1 MDKSLS
7 VLEAPAM
14 PVAIVGI
21 GCRLPGGV
29 NSAQSYWNLLFNQ
42 INAVGEIPS
51 DRMDVDSL
59 YDPRPAIPGKIM
71 TRWGGFLNN
80 IDQFD
85 AEFFGISP
93 READRLDPQ
102 QRLLLEVSWQ
112 AMEDAGEL
120 PNTEKNQHGGVFV
133 GCWLNDYEGRLF
145 DNPDQIDFYMTTG
158 SGRYSASGRLSY
170 FLGMQGP
177 SITVDTACS
186 SSLVAVHL
194 ACQSLRSGECALAL
208 AGGVNVILQPNISI
222 AYSQSKMMAP
232 DGRCKFGDER
242 GNGYV
247 RSEGAA
253 IIALKRLEDAV
264 ADNNPIYAVILGS
277 AMNNDGR
284 TSGTLT
290 TPGAAGQQ
298 DMLRKA
304 YRSARVSPGQV
315 QYVEAH
321 GTGTR
326 AGDPVEIQALGAVLK
341 EGRPAGSICR
351 VGSVKT
357 NLGHTEGAA
366 GISGLI
372 KVALSLK
379 NNYLPASLHFENPN
393 PAIPWDEIPIRI
405 QAEGSPWPEHE
416 GPAIAGVS
424 AFGIAGTNAH
434 VVLQEPPGKQPNIS
448 VEQPTNRAYLLPLSA
463 HNPTALR
470 DMTSQIPPL
479 LDSPQ
484 PPSLYDLGYTTSLRR
499 THHDFRTAIAA
510 SSIEDLK
517 EKLAAFVEEWDAES
531 IPQVEYDP
539 RKILFVFPGQ
549 GSQWAGMGSRLMEK
563 EPAFRKA
570 LEHCDRAIQPLTG
583 WSLIERLCS
592 PDIAAYLEQIDFVQP
607 ALFAMQ
613 VALAE
618 LWRSWGIEP
627 AGVIGHS
634 MGEVAAAHI
643 AGVLS
648 LEAAAQ
654 VICLRSQLMKTVSG
668 KGAMYSVD
676 LSYDDALASIQGYE
690 DRISIAV
697 SNSPRSTVLSGEPA
711 ALEEV
716 VAALRSRDILCRQ
729 VKVDVAAHSPI
740 MDTLRPSLEQGLAYL
755 QPNAG
760 TTPIYSTVT
769 GQLERGESFDTAYW
783 GRNLR
788 QPVRFSATL
797 EQALQAGFDTVIE
810 ISPHPVLL
818 AAAEQSFKYYQP
830 QSEKRFVTLPSS
842 RRGEDE
848 QETMLQSW
856 GALYTFGCPVDWQRL
871 YPHAGQVISL
881 PPYPWQR
888 EHYWLE
894 TKRSE
899 SRQSA
904 ARSGTHPLSGQP
916 VEVAGAASA
925 LVREIRLT
933 KEVFAEVFS
942 HRLYG
947 ATLLPPS
954 AFLEI
959 AWAAAEELFGSS
971 PVELKDVH
979 FERALL
985 LSEDQAVTVQVILT
999 PAVNGAYTF
1008 QIHSRQD
1015 AGWLRH
1021 AAGQMRRIL
1030 DAEVEPT
1037 TPEQERLHENDQV
1050 FTGQSFY
1057 RWLGD
1062 RGIQFDAPLHAFEHV
1077 SRGKDSAVGIL
1088 EPAASPRLLR
1098 LDPLFQLTAASL
1110 EESGDVFVPA
1120 SVDTLCL
1127 FSGAL
1132 DGSSVTAQT
1141 VSQTGSPV
1149 QNLTVADS
1157 KGRLLVEMSGV
1168 HLKALGRT
1176 AFQDVRQWLYDLAW
1190 QPVPRQSTD
1199 APHKPQDWLILA
1211 DPHGLGQAAAQ
1222 ALTQQGSACT
1232 VVFANQAE
1240 QISAWLRQ
1248 PADKPRGILYFWGLD
1263 HAAPPESSLK
1273 TLQESIAQSCL
1284 NAVEITKQAAASKQ
1298 APRLWIITRG
1308 AQAQCA
1314 GGKPVVEQSPLWGLG
1329 RVIAE
1334 EHPDLWGGLIDLDPA
1349 LSPEQAAAYLAEEV
1363 RSPQETQLAFYSQQR
1378 LALRMV
1384 RHTTREGKIHLQPDA
1399 SYLVTGGL
1407 GGIGLGVAHWLVQ
1420 QGAKRL
1426 ILMGRT
1432 PLPPRREWAK
1442 TGPDSPAGQR
1452 IAAVRALEASGASV
1466 HLAAVDTGDEAQLRQ
1481 WLEDYQ
1487 LEGWPAIR
1495 GIFHAAG
1502 VTRDQLVTQIDSAAW
1517 ETVMRP
1523 KVSGAWLLHSLLPD
1537 LDFFVSFSSVGSIL
1551 GPTGQGSYAAANA
1564 FLDALAHYRRA
1575 CGKPAL
1581 SINWGVWDEVGMAKG
1596 SNVKATQQALESQ
1609 GMAAIQ
1615 LDQGI
1620 QALAILL
1627 SKQNI
1632 EGSSAQSVVLPVD
1645 WEKAQK
1651 SRLSANRRSFFSP
1664 LLMTTAAPEQPQ
1676 EAARVSIRENLSV
1689 LEPEK
1694 RQRVLESF
1702 LQQQIA
1708 QVLKLPAARI
1718 SPSKPLGSFGLD
1730 SLMGIELRG
1739 RLEAELDITLS
1750 ATFIWNYPTLAQM
1763 TPFIAERMGISL
1775 TETTPA
1781 PALAETPEE
1790 PAAAP
1795 AEITAEFSIDDLL
1808 SQLEAQSD
1816 ESVQQALQNDHKEES
1831 LDE

>member
-7 VLEAPAM
+7 LLEGHTIPI
-14 PVAIVGI
+14 AIVGI

-29 NSAQSYWNLLFNQ
+29 NSAKSYWELLLNQ
-42 INAVGEIPS
+42 IDAVGEIPS

-59 YDPRPAIPGKIM
+59 YDPRPAVPGKIM
-71 TRWGGFLNN
+71 TRWGGFLDD
-80 IDQFD
+80 IDKFD

-102 QRLLLEVSWQ
+102 QRLLLEVAWQ

-120 PNTEKNQHGGVFV
+120 PNTETNRNGGVFV

-177 SITVDTACS
+177 SITIDTACS

-194 ACQSLRSGECALAL
+194 ACQSLRNGECSLAL

-253 IIALKRLEDAV
+253 LIALKRLDDAI
-264 ADNNPIYAVILGS
+264 ADNNPIYALIMGS
-277 AMNNDGR
+277 AVNNDGR

-290 TPGAAGQQ
+290 TPGTAGQE

-304 YRSARVSPGQV
+304 YRNAQISPGQV

-326 AGDPVEIQALGAVLK
+326 AGDPVEIQALGAVLS

-379 NNYLPASLHFENPN
+379 NKYLPASLHFETPN
-393 PAIPWDEIPIRI
+393 PAIPWDDIPIRI

-434 VVLQEPPGKQPNIS
+434 VVLQEPPAPRAGAQATN
-448 VEQPTNRAYLLPLSA
+448 EQPANRAYLLPLSA
-463 HNPTALR
+463 HNPAALR
-470 DMTSQIPPL
+470 DLTAQLLPL
-479 LDSPQ
+479 LDGLQ

-499 THHDFRTAIAA
+499 THHDFRAAIVA
-510 SSIEDLK
+510 SSVEDLK
-517 EKLAAFVEEWDAES
+517 EKLAAFADEWDADS
-531 IPQVEYDP
+531 IPQVETEP

-549 GSQWAGMGSRLMEK
+549 GSQWAGMGLRLMEK
-563 EPAFRKA
+563 EPAFRAA
-570 LEHCDRAIQPLTG
+570 LERCDRAIQPHTG

-592 PDIAAYLEQIDFVQP
+592 PEIDAYLEQIDFIQP

-618 LWRSWGIEP
+618 LWRAWGIEP

-697 SNSPRSTVLSGEPA
+697 NNSPRSTVLSGEPA

-716 VAALRSRDILCRQ
+716 VAVLRGKEVLCRQ

-740 MDTLRPSLEQGLAYL
+740 MDTLRPSLEEGLAEL
-755 QPNAG
+755 QPHAG
-760 TTPIYSTVT
+760 TIPVYSTVT
-769 GQLERGESFDTAYW
+769 GSLERGETFDIAYW
-783 GRNLR
+783 GSNLR
-788 QPVRFSATL
+788 QPVRFSTTL
-797 EQALQAGFDTVIE
+797 QQALQAGYDTVIE

-818 AAAEQSFKYYQP
+818 AAAEQCFNFYQP
-830 QSEKRFVTLPSS
+830 QNEKRFVTLPSS

-856 GALYTFGCPVDWQRL
+856 GALYTLGCPVDWQRL
-871 YPHAGQVISL
+871 YPHAGQVIAL

-899 SRQSA
+899 SRQRMG
-904 ARSGTHPLSGQP
+904 RSGAHPLSGQP
-916 VEVAGAASA
+916 VEVAGMTST
-925 LVREIRLT
+925 LVREIYLT
-933 KEVFAEVFS
+933 QEVFPEVFA

-947 ATLLPPS
+947 TTLLPAS
-954 AFLEI
+954 AFIEI
-959 AWAAAEELFGSS
+959 AWAAADELYGSS
-971 PVELKDVH
+971 PVELNDVF
-979 FERALL
+979 FERDLL

-999 PAVNGAYTF
+999 PAENGEYTF
-1008 QIHSRQD
+1008 QIYSRQST
-1015 AGWLRH
+1015 GWLRH
-1021 AAGQMRRIL
+1021 VAGQMRRIS
-1030 DAEVEPT
+1030 DTEDDRIA
-1037 TPEQERLHENDQV
+1037 PEQECLREDDQV
-1050 FTGQSFY
+1050 FTGQSYY
-1057 RWLGD
+1057 RWLGEQ
-1062 RGIQFDAPLHAFEHV
+1062 GIQFDVPLHAFEQV
-1077 SRGKDSAVGIL
+1077 SRGKYIAVGKL
-1088 EPAASPRLLR
+1088 APASSPRLLR
-1098 LDPLFQLTAASL
+1098 LDPLFQLIAAAL
-1110 EESGDVFVPA
+1110 EESDDVYLPA
-1120 SVDTLCL
+1120 SVASLRL
-1127 FSGAL
+1127 FGSAL
-1132 DGSSVTAQT
+1132 DDSDITAQT
-1141 VSQTGSPV
+1141 VSQSGSPV
-1149 QNLTVADS
+1149 QNLTVTDS
-1157 KGRLLVEMSGV
+1157 KGRLLIEMSGV

-1176 AFQDVRQWLYDLAW
+1176 GLQDVRQWLYDLDW
-1190 QPVPRQSTD
+1190 QPVSRQPASGAQEPT
-1199 APHKPQDWLILA
+1199 DWLILA
-1211 DPHGLGQAAAQ
+1211 DQGRIGQAVAR
-1222 ALTQQGSACT
+1222 ALTQPGSACT
-1232 VVFANQAE
+1232 VVFANETE

-1248 PADKPRGILYFWGLD
+1248 PSGKPRGILYLWGLD
-1263 HAAPPESSLK
+1263 YSAQPESRHEA
-1273 TLQESIAQSCL
+1273 LQEAIAKSCL
-1284 NAVEITKQAAASKQ
+1284 PAVEITKQAASSQQ
-1298 APRLWIITRG
+1298 APHLWLITRG

-1314 GGKPVVEQSPLWGLG
+1314 GGTPVVEQAPLWGLG

-1349 LSPEQAAAYLAEEV
+1349 LTPEQAAAYLAEEV
-1363 RSPQETQLAFYSQQR
+1363 RSPQETQLAFYGQQR

-1384 RHTTREGKIHLQPDA
+1384 RHTAPAGKIHVQPNA
-1399 SYLVTGGL
+1399 SYLITGGL
-1407 GGIGLGVAHWLVQ
+1407 GGIGMGVAHWLVQ
-1420 QGAKRL
+1420 QGAKHL

-1432 PLPPRREWAK
+1432 PIPARREWTK
-1442 TGPDSPAGQR
+1442 TDPDSPAGQR
-1452 IAAVRALEASGASV
+1452 IAAVLALESSGAFV
-1466 HLAAVDTGDEAQLRQ
+1466 HLAAVDAGDEAQLRQ

-1495 GIFHAAG
+1495 GVFHAAG
-1502 VTRDQLVTQIDSAAW
+1502 VTRDQLVTQIDPTAW

-1575 CGKPAL
+1575 CGEPAL
-1581 SINWGVWDEVGMAKG
+1581 SINWGVWDDVGMAKG

-1609 GMAAIQ
+1609 GVAAIQ

-1627 SKQNI
+1627 SEQNV
-1632 EGSSAQSVVLPVD
+1632 EGSPAQSVVLPVN

-1664 LLMTTAAPEQPQ
+1664 LLITASEQPEEVAQ
-1676 EAARVSIRENLSV
+1676 ESIREKLSG

-1694 RQRVLESF
+1694 RRRALESF

-1708 QVLKLPAARI
+1708 QVLKLPPARI
-1718 SPSKPLGSFGLD
+1718 SPSKPLGSYGLD

-1775 TETTPA
+1775 TETTPVPAQVEA
-1781 PALAETPEE
+1781 PAE
-1790 PAAAP
+1790 PAASD
-1795 AEITAEFSIDDLL
+1795 EITAEFSIDDLL

-1831 LDE
+1831 HDE